1 MTSILIRNGRIID
14 GTGNP
19 WFRGD
24 VAVQDGSIYQ
34 IGQQLDNTEGRPP
47 DRIIDA
53 GDKCVCPGFI
63 DIHTHPDLAV
73 FYKEVED
80 YKLRQGVT
88 TEVAGNCGWTA
99 APMSPETGSLLKDF
113 MAFMTP
119 PSGVTWDWSTFGEY
133 LETVQDS
140 HPATNI
146 AALLGHSTVRIA
158 VMGFELRA
166 PTAKE
171 LEQMKALV
179 DEAMQAGAFGLST
192 GLTDVPATHSE
203 SPEIVE
209 LAKVASKHGGFYA
222 THIRNEGD
230 QLLESLREAVE
241 IGQRA
246 GLPVQISHHKAMGR
260 ANHGKVR
267 ESLALL
273 ERTREEGL
281 DITADQY
288 PYTAGSTTLQT
299 LLPNW
304 AQEGGIEHIVR
315 RLRDSGTRQ
324 KIAKEVV
331 NSQGETKIGGSLD
344 NVFISSV
351 ASEENQRFVGL
362 SVTQIANVRNQDP
375 IEAALDLLVE
385 EKCAAGMVAFSMSE
399 DDVRM
404 VMGHPTTMIG
414 TDGLFSTGNPH
425 PRLYG
430 TYPRILGRYV
440 RDLKLLTLEEAVRK
454 MTSFP
459 ASKLGLGNKG
469 VLRPGSDA
477 DIVVFD
483 PKTVIDRATF
493 EQAQQYPE
501 GIEYVLVNGE
511 LAVDGG
517 KFTGRTAGKVLA
529 GNAK

>member
-1 MTSILIRNGRIID
+1 MSSILIRNGRIID

-24 VAVQDGSIYQ
+24 VAIQGDRIYDIGPQ
-34 IGQQLDNTEGRPP
+34 IDNIEGLRP
-47 DRIIDA
+47 DRVIDA
-53 GDKCVCPGFI
+53 GDMCVCPGFI
-63 DIHTHPDLAV
+63 DIHTHPDLGV
-73 FYKEVED
+73 FYKEVQD

-99 APMSPETGSLLKDF
+99 APVAPETGELLKGF

-119 PSGVTWDWSTFGEY
+119 PSGVTWGWSTFGQY
-133 LETVQDS
+133 LEAVDGS
-140 HPATNI
+140 RPATNI

-166 PTAKE
+166 PTKSE
-171 LEQMKALV
+171 LERMKALV
-179 DEAMQAGAFGLST
+179 EDAMQAGAFGLST

-209 LAKVASKHGGFYA
+209 LAKVASRHGGIYA
-222 THIRNEGD
+222 THIRSEGD
-230 QLLESLREAVE
+230 RLIESIQEAAE

-260 ANHGKVR
+260 ANHDKVR

-273 ERTREEGL
+273 ERTRDGGL

-288 PYTAGSTTLQT
+288 PYTAGSTTLQS
-299 LLPNW
+299 LLPPW
-304 AQEGGIEHIVR
+304 SQEGGTAHILR
-315 RLRDSGTRQ
+315 RLKETSTRR
-324 KIAKEVV
+324 KIGEEILNAD
-331 NSQGETKIGGSLD
+331 GETQAGGSLD
-344 NVFISSV
+344 NVFVCSV
-351 ASEENQRFVGL
+351 ATPENQRCVGL
-362 SVTQIANVRNQDP
+362 SITQIADLRNQDP

-385 EKCAAGMVAFSMSE
+385 ENCAAGMVAFSMSE
-399 DDVRM
+399 DDVRT

-414 TDGLFSTGNPH
+414 TDGLYSTGNPH

-440 RDLKLLTLEEAVRK
+440 RELKLLTLEEAVRK

-459 ASKLGLGNKG
+459 ARKLGLGNKG
-469 VLRPGSDA
+469 VLRPGADA
-477 DIVVFD
+477 DLVVFD

-493 EQAQQYPE
+493 EQAQQYPV

-511 LAVDGG
+511 LAVDGAQ
-517 KFTGRTAGKVLA
+517 FTGRTAGRVLA